1 MTTITTA
8 RTNNTNTTTRQ
19 SYPSTLVI
27 SELDQQLIKEA
38 NLVCL
43 RNKKTGKVENV
54 SYTEGGL
61 IYTFDKIGLPLY
73 YKHPNT
79 IFTSAGYFTPQFR
92 GTMELNPNMIVEK
105 FIPKNHIDESGR
117 MNYGAQSAEV
127 FFLAKALRLMT
138 PMNGAGETVSEIK
151 ARMTEKSALEPIS

>member
-1 MTTITTA
+1 MTTNTTS
-8 RTNNTNTTTRQ
+8 RTNNMNTSTRT

-54 SYTEGGL
+54 SYTESGL
-61 IYTFDKIGLPLY
+61 VYTFDKIGLPLY
-73 YKHPNT
+73 YKHPAT
-79 IFTSAGYFTPQFR
+79 VYTSSGYFTPQFR
-92 GTMELNPNMIVEK
+92 GTMELNPNMIVEQ